1 MAEVERQVRAPKFSF
16 YRVGKWVNTCWSFL
30 FYFGLV
36 FWDKSKGLMILL
48 IKPIGISANNGRTA
62 LSGTGSGTVVRTAID
77 NV

>member
-16 YRVGKWVNTCWSFL
+16 YKVGKGVNTCWSFL

-36 FWDKSKGLMILL
+36 FWDKSKGLILL